1 MSTQLPGE
9 SIVCSIRLFHS
20 YKDLHMSVYSNTIH
34 NSQKLEITK
43 WPSAEERIGKIWR
56 SIQWD
61 ILQKCKRTNYWDLL
75 YQTWT
80 SKTLCKVKNSDIK
93 RYVLNGSIYMKCQ
106 KKGKFIKTKSQAG
119 GCLRLSVGKGDMKID
134 MRDLIRE
141 MKMF

>member
-1 MSTQLPGE
+1 MISEKVSSQLTGE

-20 YKDLHMSVYSNTIH
+20 YKDLHLNVYSNTIH

-61 ILQKCKRTNYWDLL
+61 ILQKCKRTNYWHLL
-75 YQTWT
+75 YQTCT
-80 SKTLCKVKNSDIK
+80 SKTLCKVKNSDMK

-106 KKGKFIKTKSQAG
+106 KKGKFIKTKSQAVVAWG
-119 GCLRLSVGKGDMKID
+119 WVLGKGTCK
-134 MRDLIRE
+134 
-141 MKMF
+141 